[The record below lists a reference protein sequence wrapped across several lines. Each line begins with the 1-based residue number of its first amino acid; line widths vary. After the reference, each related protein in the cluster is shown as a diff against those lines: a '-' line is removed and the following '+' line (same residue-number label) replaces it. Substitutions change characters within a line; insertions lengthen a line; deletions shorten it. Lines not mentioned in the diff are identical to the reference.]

1 MQSEPPGRTQG
12 ILRSAEDEVALVA
25 GKRNTL
31 LSVLRIPEF
40 VIFSVSQAF
49 SLFGDKLD
57 YMALLAMIAYYSDQ
71 FGWKSAQAISFLSA
85 VIALPTILFGPLAGI
100 LVDRWDRRK
109 VMVVCDSSR
118 ALLVLAIP
126 LLAVATKSLYLV
138 YTLSFCVFLFGLFFN
153 TSRLAIVPNLVGEE
167 RVLGAN
173 SFMNLI
179 GRVAT
184 LVGMFL
190 GGLIV
195 DWSGWLRLGIRPV
208 WTAGFYLDALTY
220 FVSVIALLLV
230 FRRLAGTWQRTRTR
244 LTVGDETRMFLSQQ
258 SRMLR
263 EVKEL
268 WRLVSREPAVFFV
281 NCAVLMYVILGSA
294 VFVLYIP
301 IIQSGRHLGG
311 VGLGTKGVGYIAAIG
326 SIGLVLSSMAYGL
339 IGHRIRKHKV
349 MLVSFLMLGLA
360 TVALALLKQF
370 VWVAPLAFFAGL
382 ALSPINIGM
391 DTLLHESVPEAARGR
406 IFSTREWLLSLC
418 FAATSL
424 LLGQLTRLFAVRHLL
439 VGVGAFIALLSAAGF
454 LATRGR
460 NIG

>member
-1 MQSEPPGRTQG
+1 MPAEPSGPAALPSPGEELGLLTTG
-12 ILRSAEDEVALVA
+12 RS
-25 GKRNTL
+25 TL
-31 LSVLRIPEF
+31 LLVLRLPEF
-40 VIFSVSQAF
+40 LIFSVSQAV

-57 YMALLAMIAYYSDQ
+57 YMALLAMIAYYSAE

-109 VMVVCDSSR
+109 VMVVCDTAR

-126 LLAVATKSLYLV
+126 LLAIATRSLYLI
-138 YTLSFCVFLFGLFFN
+138 YTLAFCVFLFGLFFN
-153 TSRLAIVPNLVGEE
+153 TSRLAIIPNLVGEE

-184 LVGMFL
+184 LLGVLL

-208 WTAGFYLDALTY
+208 WTAGFYLDSLTY
-220 FVSVIALLLV
+220 FLSVLALLIV
-230 FRRLAGTWQRTRTR
+230 FRRLAGNWQRPRAR
-244 LTVGDETRMFLSQQ
+244 LRVKDETRIFISQQ

-263 EVKEL
+263 EVREL
-268 WRLVSREPAVFFV
+268 WQLVSRQPTVFFV

-301 IIQSGRHLGG
+301 IVQSGRELDG

-339 IGHRIRKHKV
+339 LGHRFRKHKV
-349 MLVSFLMLGLA
+349 MLVSFSLLGLI
-360 TVALALLKQF
+360 TIALALLRQF
-370 VWVAPLAFFAGL
+370 LLVIPLAFLAGL

-391 DTLLHESVPEAARGR
+391 DTLLHEAVPESIRGR

-418 FAATSL
+418 FALTSL

-439 VGVGAFIALLSAAGF
+439 LGVGALTTALAAAGLLF
-454 LATRGR
+454 TRKK